1 MGGDDGLIIS
11 ARFFVFKERCRVH
24 SGLWDIWLQL
34 AWILAGF
41 LLMAYFAVKVFPSD
55 NEGKNS
61 RSESALSTPPRPE
74 LITLGNY
81 RFEIAAESS
90 ESRSKVIELYP
101 GPSDR
106 KAGLR

>member
-1 MGGDDGLIIS
+1 
-11 ARFFVFKERCRVH
+11 VH
-24 SGLWDIWLQL
+24 SGLWDKLVDALFWLQL

-41 LLMAYFAVKVFPSD
+41 LLMAYFALKVFPSD

-61 RSESALSTPPRPE
+61 RSESALSPSPRPE

-90 ESRSKVIELYP
+90 EPRSKVIELYP